1 MDSTIVTLNNI
12 SRQFKVSSGTLTA
25 LNNVSCNIRSDD
37 RIAIMGPSG
46 SGKSTLMAMM
56 AGLDEP
62 TAGKMAWP
70 ELQATQGLRP
80 GYIGLAF
87 QTASLIP
94 SLTALENIEVPLLI
108 MGEHDDVRYRA
119 QAVLALIGLAELAGR
134 LPEQLS
140 GGQAQR
146 IAMARALVAKPRL
159 LLADEPT
166 GQLDQDTGKQL
177 IQLLI
182 TWAEQNSAA
191 LVIATHDETVAQ
203 RMTTVWHMRYGRLET

>member
-37 RIAIMGPSG
+37 RITIMGPSG

-62 TAGKMAWP
+62 TTGKVTWP
-70 ELQATQGLRP
+70 GLQPMQNLRP
-80 GYIGLAF
+80 AHVGLAF

-108 MGEHDDVRYRA
+108 MGENVNLRGKA
-119 QAVLALIGLAELAGR
+119 QAVLDAMHLAELADR

-146 IAMARALVAKPRL
+146 IAMARAIVAKPRL

-177 IQLLI
+177 IQFLI

-191 LVIATHDETVAQ
+191 LVIATHDETVSQ